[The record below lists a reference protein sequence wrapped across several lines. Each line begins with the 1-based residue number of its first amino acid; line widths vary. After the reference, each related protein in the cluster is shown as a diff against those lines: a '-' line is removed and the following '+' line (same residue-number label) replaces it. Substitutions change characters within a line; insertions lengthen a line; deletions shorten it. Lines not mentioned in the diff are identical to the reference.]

1 MMIKLLFIVIIEIII
16 LFIGVRFLH
25 IYNDEKDKDNDTRL
39 HEIEKRLGEIEIK
52 LKKVKK

>member
-1 MMIKLLFIVIIEIII
+1 MIKLILIVIVEILI
-16 LFIGVRFLH
+16 LYFGIRFLH
-25 IYNDEKDKDNDTRL
+25 IYNEEKKKDNDTRL